1 MSRVVETARVANKGR
16 FAPAGGEQFND
27 EQAASKPVTNG
38 HAMTA
43 DELVAR
49 ICRDDHANLGD
60 LFASLNKGKGSS
72 QGELRNSAN
81 AASSAHTQSSNKG
94 QASTAAQDTSS
105 HPRKRVNSRSR
116 ESYRHP
122 GVTSAPETA
131 PETARSHRPAREGE
145 QPEAVFGPKVVSLPN
160 VEAGGRPPKAPPK
173 HMKPR
178 ARVQVNFRAD
188 PEVKAALR
196 YLWYERGLTMA
207 DACNEAIRAQFPEAF
222 VGESVGEPN
231 DKGAQPP
238 DKRTQKE

>member
-1 MSRVVETARVANKGR
+1 MSHVVETAGVTTRSR
-16 FAPAGGEQFND
+16 LAPRCGAQSDD
-27 EQAASKPVTNG
+27 EQTASKPVTNG

-60 LFASLNKGKGSS
+60 LFASLNKGKGTS
-72 QGELRNSAN
+72 QGEPRNPAN

-94 QASTAAQDTSS
+94 QASTAAQDTPS

-116 ESYRHP
+116 ESYRCP
-122 GVTSAPETA
+122 SAASAPEM
-131 PETARSHRPAREGE
+131 ARPQRSAREGE
-145 QPEAVFGPKVVSLPN
+145 QPEAVFGPKVVRLPN

-207 DACNEAIRAQFPEAF
+207 QACNEAIRAQFPEAF
-222 VGESVGEPN
+222 VGESVGEFN
-231 DKGAQPP
+231 SKAVQPP
-238 DKRTQKE
+238 DK